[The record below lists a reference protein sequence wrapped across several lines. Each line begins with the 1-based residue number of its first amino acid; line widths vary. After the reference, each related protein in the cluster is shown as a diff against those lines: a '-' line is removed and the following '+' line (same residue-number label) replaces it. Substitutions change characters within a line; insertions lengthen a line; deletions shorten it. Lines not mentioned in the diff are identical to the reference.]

1 MSDADLLFWFKVLV
15 GIQVSLISIGMI
27 FILSALQSIERNT
40 RPPKPDIKSF
50 INRNTK
56 GDK

>member
-1 MSDADLLFWFKVLV
+1 MSE
-15 GIQVSLISIGMI
+15 IQILAAMFGAFSIHLAFI
-27 FILSALQSIERNT
+27 FNTLQKIERNT

-56 GDK
+56 GDRL

>member
-1 MSDADLLFWFKVLV
+1 MSHTDFLIALGMFSITLPLLGYALGK
-15 GIQVSLISIGMI
+15 ITSI
-27 FILSALQSIERNT
+27 LLDIEHNT

>member
-1 MSDADLLFWFKVLV
+1 MSETQTTALMLFAGWISYMVT
-15 GIQVSLISIGMI
+15 LIAIAAHQIS
-27 FILSALQSIERNT
+27 RNT

>member
-1 MSDADLLFWFKVLV
+1 MSADPIAFASAF
-15 GIQVSLISIGMI
+15 IIGWMYWDI
-27 FILSALQSIERNT
+27 RTILRQIERNT